1 MVFEARRRHGNE
13 WRSLTGAAIE
23 PNCPNAQRSLLKGSS
38 SDESARSSL
47 RFEVREAYPPQVP
60 SEIAGG
66 SKCRGHGRAQED
78 QGEALAIGSGTL
90 ISGVSM
96 PFHALFHPFSLCFL
110 HLSSLGRDPFQHLPG
125 DAHSARGPSRARTEH
140 RSAPCDQRLTMM
152 VLITSA
158 SPLVGMAILGPHRN
172 QRNTMKYNEI
182 HQKTSTKH

>member
-96 PFHALFHPFSLCFL
+96 PFHALFHPVSLCFL
-110 HLSSLGRDPFQHLPG
+110 HFSSN
-125 DAHSARGPSRARTEH
+125 SAEILFSTCLVMLIVPVAQVVLARSIAVLRATRG
-140 RSAPCDQRLTMM
+140 
-152 VLITSA
+152 
-158 SPLVGMAILGPHRN
+158 
-172 QRNTMKYNEI
+172 
-182 HQKTSTKH
+182 